1 MSDKCV
7 GFLWGVAAT
16 LLVAGICFYVTI
28 GRHVGK
34 SINAGGHAANSPTPY
49 AGPYAGQQSRAVA
62 SLSAEDVDG
71 FLAGRG
77 MGLAKAAELNG
88 LPGPMHVL
96 EHDKALLLTADQ
108 RTRVEAAMATMRAK
122 AVALGTRYIDA
133 EKAVDNA
140 FKSGAATDVIAGRV
154 ADANRLLG
162 DVRMAHL
169 AAHLEITPLLSA
181 DQRTKYAALR
191 GYGGSNHDTNKHKH

>member
-1 MSDKCV
+1 MSDKRI

-16 LLVAGICFYVTI
+16 LFIASVGLYATI
-28 GRHVGK
+28 GRHVGHAISTK
-34 SINAGGHAANSPTPY
+34 ALDHAASSQTPY
-49 AGPYAGQQSRAVA
+49 VGQQSRAVA
-62 SLSAEDVDG
+62 SLSAEDVAG

-96 EHDKALLLTADQ
+96 EHDKALLLTTDQ
-108 RTRVEAAMATMRAK
+108 RTKVKAAMAAMRAK
-122 AVALGTRYIDA
+122 AIALGQRYIDA
-133 EKAVDNA
+133 EKALDDA
-140 FKSGAATDVIAGRV
+140 FKSGAATDVIAARV

-169 AAHLEITPLLSA
+169 AAHIEITPLLSA
-181 DQRTKYAALR
+181 DQRTRYAALR
-191 GYGGSNHDTNKHKH
+191 GYGGTSHDSTNHEH